1 MIELILVGDVLIDI
15 VYIYLI
21 QDDVGFTHTLTSWS
35 STLPRSSTL
44 TPTLTKY
51 LTHTTSGKF
60 KNSASMSIVGG
71 ASGEGRDKQ
80 KRKVHIVRPAV
91 LIFISLFS
99 FTGNNCYCSNFESN
113 QRVVDPEW
121 SALNGQL
128 SRKSQGSGKDISCR

>member
-35 STLPRSSTL
+35 SALPRSSTL

-71 ASGEGRDKQ
+71 ASGEGRPPW
-80 KRKVHIVRPAV
+80 RKGGTNKNEKSI
-91 LIFISLFS
+91 
-99 FTGNNCYCSNFESN
+99 
-113 QRVVDPEW
+113 
-121 SALNGQL
+121 L
-128 SRKSQGSGKDISCR
+128 SDQPC